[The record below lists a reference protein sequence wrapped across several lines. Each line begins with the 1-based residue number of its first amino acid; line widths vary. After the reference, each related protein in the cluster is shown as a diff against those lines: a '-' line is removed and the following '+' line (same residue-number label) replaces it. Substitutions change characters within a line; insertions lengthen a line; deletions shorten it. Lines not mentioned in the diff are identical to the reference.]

1 MGYIKAD
8 EILPQEL
15 FRRVQDYA
23 EGQLLYIPRRD
34 DKRNTWG
41 SLSGTR
47 TQLAA
52 RNAHIRYDR
61 QTGSTVSEL
70 AERYYLS
77 EKSIQRILRD
87 SASSESDTDKEG
99 ET

>member
-15 FRRVQDYA
+15 LRRVQDYA
-23 EGQLLYIPRRD
+23 EGQLLYIPRRRD
-34 DKRNTWG
+34 RRSGWG

-47 TQLAA
+47 AQLQR
-52 RNAHIRYDR
+52 RNARIRGER
-61 QTGSTVSEL
+61 RAGCTVGEL

-87 SASSESDTDKEG
+87 GAPSESDADKEG
-99 ET
+99 